1 MLYCSSS
8 TRELQV
14 GVGLV
19 LRRNHRFGRSSAIC
33 RVVSQAGIRLI
44 PAKTGGIMH
53 FSEYIEYDAVG
64 LAHLI
69 RSGQVSAQ
77 EVQQLARQAILAVN
91 PTLNALVGE
100 LFSES
105 PPSSNRR
112 ASSGRRPAESG
123 AETTGSLAGVPFVV
137 KDLSLH

>member
-19 LRRNHRFGRSSAIC
+19 LRRNPRFGRSCAIC

-44 PAKTGGIMH
+44 PTKTGGIMH
-53 FSEYIEYDAVG
+53 FSEYIECDAVG

-69 RSGQVSAQ
+69 KSGQVSAR
-77 EVQQLARQAILAVN
+77 EVPRLARQAILVVN
-91 PTLNALVGE
+91 PALNALVGE
-100 LFSES
+100 RFEES
-105 PPSSNRR
+105 LPCS
-112 ASSGRRPAESG
+112 
-123 AETTGSLAGVPFVV
+123 TTGRFAGV
-137 KDLSLH
+137 